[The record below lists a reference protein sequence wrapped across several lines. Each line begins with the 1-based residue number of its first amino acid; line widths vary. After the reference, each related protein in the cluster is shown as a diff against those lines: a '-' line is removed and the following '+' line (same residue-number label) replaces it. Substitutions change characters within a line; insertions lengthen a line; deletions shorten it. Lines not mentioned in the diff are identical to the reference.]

1 MKKNNKKSNEE
12 KFLVVKDRLNIYED
26 FTINLLYYINR
37 YYLDSKTL
45 NNDED
50 INNHFNFCYNKTCDD
65 FLDEEIDFS
74 NNDELREYFATYYYN
89 QVYKYDDE
97 INIKS
102 LESFWRSIFDVDNIT
117 EKNIMNVFVELY
129 LIFDVSIEEKKNE
142 VSLNKS
148 FAYS

>member
-97 INIKS
+97 INMKS